1 MIRVLRLQPQDDLAS
16 IRHRIGW
23 IKPGRVALVIPW
35 DMRFL
40 SRELDFDL
48 LRREA
53 ERWHLEIAVVSTDFE
68 RRGLAHKCG
77 FPAFASIG
85 SAKRGKSWQVQSP
98 EGVEP
103 PPRHWWNQPIDL
115 RPRRVRSLPEWF
127 TWAKLGVRVLLFVVA
142 IAVVLASAYVVV
154 PSSTITLVPA
164 TAEFSTIVPVSV
176 DLDIEEVDLAARL
189 IPARRVGDE
198 FEGYI
203 QAETT
208 GEMRI
213 VAGRATGQ
221 VIFTNLLVQD
231 YVVPA
236 GTVVRTSSTSYPIRF
251 RTTESVAVPAAG
263 TATAPVEA
271 LEDGVGNVG
280 AFQINQVEGVASS
293 AVAVINPEATTGAE
307 PVEARVVT
315 QADYDRA
322 REQLTR
328 QLLDQAV
335 DELSANYLEPT
346 EILLP
351 QSLSIQAVP
360 KLAYDRFVTEQSDT
374 VGLNMR
380 ILVSG
385 WAVDVD
391 NAEVVA
397 YAALIQHIP
406 PGFELTDARFELGEL
421 AEEDVGSGSF
431 ALFVTAHGT
440 ADALLDPRSVT
451 SLVRGERLDT
461 ARDLLV
467 TEIPLA
473 EEPQIVLWPTWPKQ
487 LRWLE
492 RMPLVPLRIDVRV
505 ISRTQPAMAE
515 IP

>member
-23 IKPGRVALVIPW
+23 IKPGRVALVVPW

-53 ERWHLEIAVVSTDFE
+53 ERWHLEIAIVSTDFE
-68 RRGLAHKCG
+68 RCGLARKCG
-77 FPAFASIG
+77 FPAFASIAN
-85 SAKRGKSWQVQSP
+85 AKRSKSWHVDSP
-98 EGVEP
+98 EAVEA
-103 PPRHWWNQPIDL
+103 PPRHWWDQAVDL
-115 RPRRVRSLPEWF
+115 RPRRVRSLPGWF
-127 TWAKLGVRVLLFVVA
+127 TWAKLGVRVLVFVVA
-142 IAVVLASAYVVV
+142 IAVVLASAYILV
-154 PSSTITLVPA
+154 PSSAITLVPA

-176 DLDIEEVDLAARL
+176 DLEIEEVDQAARL

-198 FEGYI
+198 FEGHV
-203 QAETT
+203 QVETT

-251 RTTESVAVPAAG
+251 RTTEPVAVPAAG

-293 AVAVINPEATTGAE
+293 AVAVINPEATSGAE
-307 PVEARVVT
+307 PIEARVVT

-322 REQLTR
+322 REQLTQ
-328 QLLDQAV
+328 QLLDRAV

-351 QSLSIQAVP
+351 QSLRIQAVP

-397 YAALIQHIP
+397 YASLIQHIP

-421 AEEDVGSGSF
+421 AEEEIGSGSF

-440 ADALLDPRSVT
+440 ADALLDPRSVA
-451 SLVRGERLDT
+451 SLVRGERLDA
-461 ARDLLV
+461 ARDLLL

-473 EEPQIVLWPTWPKQ
+473 EEPQIVLWPTWPRQ
-487 LRWLE
+487 LKWLE
-492 RMPLVPLRIDVRV
+492 RMPLTPLRIDVRV

-515 IP
+515 VP

>member
-1 MIRVLRLQPQDDLAS
+1 MRVLRLQPQDDLAS

-23 IKPGRVALVIPW
+23 IKPGRVALVVPW

-53 ERWHLEIAVVSTDFE
+53 ERWHLEIAIISTDFE
-68 RRGLAHKCG
+68 RCGLARKCG

-85 SAKRGKSWQVQSP
+85 NAKRTKSWQVEP
-98 EGVEP
+98 PAAAEP
-103 PPRHWWNQPIDL
+103 PPQHWWDQTVDL
-115 RPRRVRSLPEWF
+115 QPRRVRSLPEWF
-127 TWAKLGVRVLLFVVA
+127 TWAKLGVRVVVFLVA
-142 IAVVLASAYVVV
+142 IAIVLASAYVVV
-154 PSSTITLVPA
+154 PSGAVTLVPA
-164 TAEFSTIVPVSV
+164 TVEFSTIVPVSV
-176 DLDIEEVDLAARL
+176 DLEIEEVDHAARL

-198 FEGYI
+198 FEGHI
-203 QAETT
+203 QVETT
-208 GEMRI
+208 GKMRI

-251 RTTESVAVPAAG
+251 RTTEPVAVPSAG
-263 TATAPVEA
+263 SATAPVEA

-293 AVAVINPEATTGAE
+293 AVAVINPEATSGAE

-315 QADYDRA
+315 QVDYDRA
-322 REQLTR
+322 REQLTQ
-328 QLLDQAV
+328 QLLEQAV
-335 DELSANYLEPT
+335 DELSDNYLEST

-351 QSLSIQAVP
+351 QSLRIQAVP

-397 YAALIQHIP
+397 YSALVQHIP

-421 AEEDVGSGSF
+421 AEEDIGSGSF

-440 ADALLDPRSVT
+440 ADALLDSRSVA
-451 SLVRGERLDT
+451 SLVSGERLDA
-461 ARDLLV
+461 ARNLLV
-467 TEIPLA
+467 AEMQLA
-473 EEPQIVLWPTWPKQ
+473 EEPQIVLWPTWPQRLK
-487 LRWLE
+487 WLE
-492 RMPLVPLRIDVRV
+492 RMPLVPLRIDVRI
-505 ISRTQPAMAE
+505 ISRTQPATAE
-515 IP
+515 VP